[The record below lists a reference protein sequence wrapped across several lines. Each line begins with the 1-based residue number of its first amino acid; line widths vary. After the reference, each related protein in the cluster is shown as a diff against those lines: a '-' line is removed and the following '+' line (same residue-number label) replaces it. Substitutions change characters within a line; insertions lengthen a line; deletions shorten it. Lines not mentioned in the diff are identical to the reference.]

1 MLINSLLIVGA
12 YLLGSISG
20 AILVTKLMN
29 LTDPRT
35 QGSGNPGATNVL
47 RHSGKTAALLT
58 LLIDIN
64 KAVLAVLITK
74 LFTDDVNILAAV
86 SLAAFLGHLY
96 PIFFNFKGGKG
107 VATALGILLI
117 LTWQVGIAALITW
130 LIMAIIFRYS
140 SLSAIAAAIL
150 TPVYMYFFTDE
161 LVYVGMSCIITA
173 LLLWRHR
180 SNIDNL
186 LNGREDKIG
195 KK

>member
-1 MLINSLLIVGA
+1 MLINSLLVVGA

-20 AILVTKLMN
+20 AIVVTKLMN

-64 KAVLAVLITK
+64 KAVVAVLITK
-74 LFTDDVNILAAV
+74 LFTNDVNILAAV
-86 SLAAFLGHLY
+86 GLAAFLGHLY

-107 VATALGILLI
+107 VATALGILLV
-117 LTWQVGIAALITW
+117 LNWQVGIAALVTW

-140 SLSAIAAAIL
+140 SLAAIFAASF
-150 TPVYMYFFTDE
+150 TPVYMYFLADE
-161 LVYVGMSCIITA
+161 LVYVGMSSILAT

-180 SNIDNL
+180 RNIDNL

>member
-1 MLINSLLIVGA
+1 MLINSLLIIGA

-20 AILVTKLMN
+20 GIIVTKLMN

-58 LLIDIN
+58 LFIDIN
-64 KAVLAVLITK
+64 KAVVAVWIAI
-74 LFTDDVNILAAV
+74 LFTDNANILAAV
-86 SLAAFLGHLY
+86 GLAAFLGHLY

-117 LTWQVGIAALITW
+117 LTWQVGVAALVTW
-130 LIMAIIFRYS
+130 LMAALVFRYS
-140 SLSAIAAAIL
+140 SLAAILTAIL

-161 LVYVGMSCIITA
+161 LAYVVMSCIITG
-173 LLLWRHR
+173 LLLWRHS
-180 SNIDNL
+180 SNINKL
-186 LNGREDKIG
+186 LNGKEDKIG

>member
-1 MLINSLLIVGA
+1 MLINSLLIIGA

-64 KAVLAVLITK
+64 KAVVAVLIAK

-117 LTWQVGIAALITW
+117 LTWQVGIAALATW
-130 LIMAIIFRYS
+130 LIVAIIFRYS
-140 SLSAIAAAIL
+140 SLSAISAAIL
-150 TPVYMYFFTDE
+150 TPVYMYFLTDE
-161 LVYVGMSCIITA
+161 LVYVGMSSIITT

>member
-1 MLINSLLIVGA
+1 MLINSLLIIGA

-20 AILVTKLMN
+20 AIVVTKLMN

-64 KAVLAVLITK
+64 KAVVAVWIAI
-74 LFTDDVNILAAV
+74 LFTDNVNILAAV
-86 SLAAFLGHLY
+86 GLAAFLGHVY
-96 PIFFNFKGGKG
+96 PIFFKFKGGKG
-107 VATALGILLI
+107 VATTLGILLI
-117 LTWQVGIAALITW
+117 LTWQVGVAALVTW
-130 LIMAIIFRYS
+130 LMTALVFRYS
-140 SLSAIAAAIL
+140 SLAAILTAIL
-150 TPVYMYFFTDE
+150 TPVYMYFFTAE
-161 LVYVGMSCIITA
+161 LAYVVMSCIITV
-173 LLLWRHR
+173 LLLLRHR

-186 LNGREDKIG
+186 LNGKEDKIG

>member
-20 AILVTKLMN
+20 AIVVTKLMN

-64 KAVLAVLITK
+64 KAVVAVWIAI
-74 LFTDDVNILAAV
+74 LFTDNVNILAAV
-86 SLAAFLGHLY
+86 GLAAFLGHVY

-117 LTWQVGIAALITW
+117 LTWQVGVAALVTW
-130 LIMAIIFRYS
+130 LMVALVLRYS
-140 SLSAIAAAIL
+140 SLAAISAAIFS
-150 TPVYMYFFTDE
+150 PVYMYLFTDQ
-161 LVYVGMSCIITA
+161 LAYVVMSCIITA

-180 SNIDNL
+180 SNIDKL
-186 LNGREDKIG
+186 LNGKEDKIG